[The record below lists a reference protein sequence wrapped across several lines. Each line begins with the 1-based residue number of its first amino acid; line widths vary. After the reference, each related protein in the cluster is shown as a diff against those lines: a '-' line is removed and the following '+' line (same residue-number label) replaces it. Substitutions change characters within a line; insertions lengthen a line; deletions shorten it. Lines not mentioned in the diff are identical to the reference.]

1 MNAAAEF
8 SVRRRPATMAL
19 AATVAALCLAGCRNH
34 ASQVA
39 AMTGPDAARGR
50 AAIAHY
56 SCGACHVI
64 DGVANAHGRVG
75 PMLNRFREQTMIAG
89 RLPNTMDNLVRWI
102 RDPQAVDAGNAMP
115 NLGVDEPTARDIAAY
130 LYTVR

>member
-1 MNAAAEF
+1 MNAAPELF
-8 SVRRRPATMAL
+8 VRRGGAAMAL

-34 ASQVA
+34 ASPVA
-39 AMTGPDAARGR
+39 AMAAPDVDRGR

-89 RLPNTMDNLVRWI
+89 RLPNTTDNLVRWI
-102 RDPQAVDAGNAMP
+102 RDPQAVDSGNAMP
-115 NLGVDEPTARDIAAY
+115 NLGIDEPTARDIAAY

>member
-1 MNAAAEF
+1 MNAAPEI
-8 SVRRRPATMAL
+8 SVAPRRTASR
-19 AATVAALCLAGCRNH
+19 VASLFAVLCLASCRNH
-34 ASQVA
+34 ASPVA
-39 AMTGPDAARGR
+39 AMAAPDVDRGR
-50 AAIAHY
+50 DAIEHY

-89 RLPNTMDNLVRWI
+89 HLPNTLDNLARWI
-102 RDPQAVDAGNAMP
+102 RDPQAVDSGNAMP
-115 NLGVDEPTARDIAAY
+115 NLGIDEPTARDIAAY